1 MVFSNLS
8 QGPMKVDV
16 IHGSQ
21 NKLRF
26 KFQGKHVFNKSNLEF
41 RIFLFEGFLNNYILN
56 VFVLFHFLY

>member
-41 RIFLFEGFLNNYILN
+41 RI
-56 VFVLFHFLY
+56 